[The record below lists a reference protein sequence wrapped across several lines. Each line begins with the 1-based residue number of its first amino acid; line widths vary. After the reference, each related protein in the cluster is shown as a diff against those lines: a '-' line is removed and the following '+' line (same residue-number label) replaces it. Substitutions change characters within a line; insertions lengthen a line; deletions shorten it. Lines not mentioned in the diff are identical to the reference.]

1 MVSNGIEMQPELMK
15 SAVVRVMG
23 EEEPIHISFDSV
35 VAYHGQAALAML
47 AITFQGLRATL
58 SKLSPSR
65 APERSAISVV
75 SGHPGPGVRDAFEF
89 VTRAVTRK
97 AYTVDRSLRDALLNP
112 KADISYSFRIT
123 LNDQSVS
130 AALRPGVL
138 PARFFELNS
147 IGPERSA
154 AEESEFSALKRQIAS
169 EALKAPPER
178 LFTLR

>member
-1 MVSNGIEMQPELMK
+1 
-15 SAVVRVMG
+15 
-23 EEEPIHISFDSV
+23 
-35 VAYHGQAALAML
+35 
-47 AITFQGLRATL
+47 
-58 SKLSPSR
+58 
-65 APERSAISVV
+65 V
-75 SGHPGPGVRDAFEF
+75 SGHPGPVVRDAFEF

-97 AYTVDRSLRDALLNP
+97 AYTVDRSLRDARLNP

-147 IGPERSA
+147 IGPERNA
-154 AEESEFSALKRQIAS
+154 AQESEFSALKRQIAS
-169 EALKAPPER
+169 EALKAQPES